1 QKFRFCGEGD
11 CPDWVL
17 AEIISTLSNLS
28 IENLEQLSELV
39 ALRICGQAFEEAKIK
54 ELTATLTNEGKTAVA
69 CIHYMLSSAAR
80 FSCTEAIFGEEIQ
93 QLGLPKDHAAAM
105 CRVLQKHSSS
115 IRQTL
120 MDKAFII
127 NELQSVRDVTSPE
140 TTPPNCAT
148 LEFKISQ
155 ELVDGLPQDTTH
167 VLTFDRV
174 QIRALLAEMKLA
186 RDVMEKYENKDS

>member
-1 QKFRFCGEGD
+1 MFQ
-11 CPDWVL
+11 
-17 AEIISTLSNLS
+17 
-28 IENLEQLSELV
+28 
-39 ALRICGQAFEEAKIK
+39 EAKIK

-69 CIHYMLSSAAR
+69 CIHFMLSSAAR

-120 MDKAFII
+120 MDKAFSSGFLIFILYITLRLII
-127 NELQSVRDVTSPE
+127 YILFIVNELQSVRDITSPD

-174 QIRALLAEMKLA
+174 QMRALLAELKLA